1 MKQKVWLLQVASQ
14 AEPALYSMHCINLL
28 KRRVSANYMHSLIYT
43 IQNYRIGGLLRCLII
58 LRESILNRCRW
69 VRSEIDRLRWLQNA
83 PTLQEMSIQKWWHS
97 ATMAEKPWLQNVD
110 KCMKLFWATVL
121 SFDEQREIIM
131 CSLAKVDQKLHIR
144 LHNSECIVHFLYS
157 RMTVHHYLHRNKTVF
172 FLNIWRSKK
181 QSLVCA

>member
-1 MKQKVWLLQVASQ
+1 
-14 AEPALYSMHCINLL
+14 
-28 KRRVSANYMHSLIYT
+28 
-43 IQNYRIGGLLRCLII
+43 
-58 LRESILNRCRW
+58 
-69 VRSEIDRLRWLQNA
+69 
-83 PTLQEMSIQKWWHS
+83 
-97 ATMAEKPWLQNVD
+97 MAEKPWLQNVD

-172 FLNIWRSKK
+172 FLNI
-181 QSLVCA
+181 